1 MIAAVQ
7 RVRFKPKS
15 VQASFLILL
24 PQIERHARY
33 SFRQIACP
41 GLRGDRIAE
50 AIGLAWKWHCRL
62 LEQGKDVFAFPVAF
76 SCLVAKAV
84 KSGRRVCGQEK
95 ATDAMSSVA
104 QHRRSF
110 NVRNFSQSSSPEG
123 NLLDEALRDNTQS
136 TVPDQVA
143 FRNDFRA
150 GLDRLTS
157 RNRAH
162 RPGTRTWTHVDGS
175 RATLWRQ
182 RRPNQAN
189 SAQFHDGWRAFG
201 EPVRRKQLV
210 PS

>member
-7 RVRFKPKS
+7 QVRFKPKS

-150 GLDRLTS
+150 WLGSLTS
-157 RNRAH
+157 RNRAIVRELALGH
-162 RPGTRTWTHVDGS
+162 TSTEV
-175 RATLWRQ
+175 A
-182 RRPNQAN
+182 RRFGV
-189 SAQFHDGWRAFG
+189 SAARISQLRRQFHDGWRAFG